1 MYILLTMSPN
11 HYFAFD
17 DNGTLG
23 VYYNGNAPVYSF
35 DDEYLIDD
43 LGGCLLTYHV
53 RAYIYD
59 HIEENGGRQ
68 LLYAFDGGMENGIDE
83 ANGFISEAA
92 EAYLETTNAAKIAM
106 NKKALIDLKKEEDEI
121 APKVEDSNTIYTKIK
136 KHMSDIIRSEGAEWN
151 KGVIDEYFNSIEE
164 VMRKYTLRAD
174 QLRRDIQDETQWELP
189 VGEYDE
195 EDEGEEDDEEGI
207 LDKVDDEDDED
218 SDD

>member
-1 MYILLTMSPN
+1 MSPN
-11 HYFAFD
+11 HYFAVD

-92 EAYLETTNAAKIAM
+92 EAYLETSNAEKIAL
-106 NKKALIDLKKEEDEI
+106 NKKALINLKKEEDEL
-121 APKVEDSNTIYTKIK
+121 APKVEDSNTMYAKIK
-136 KHMSDIIRSEGAEWN
+136 KHMSDIIRLEGSEWN
-151 KGVIDEYFNSIEE
+151 KSVIDEYFNSIEE
-164 VMRKYTLRAD
+164 VMRKYTLRAQ

-195 EDEGEEDDEEGI
+195 EDEGGEDDEEGI
-207 LDKVDDEDDED
+207 LDKLDDEDEED
-218 SDD
+218 SDE

>member
-1 MYILLTMSPN
+1 MSPN

-23 VYYNGNAPVYSF
+23 VYYNGNSPVYSF

-83 ANGFISEAA
+83 AGGFISEAA
-92 EAYLETTNAAKIAM
+92 EAYLETTNAEKIAM
-106 NKKALIDLKKEEDEI
+106 NKKAIINLKKEEDDL
-121 APKVEDSNTIYTKIK
+121 APKFEDSNTMYTKIK
-136 KHMSDIIRSEGAEWN
+136 KHMSDIIRLEGAEWN

-164 VMRKYTLRAD
+164 VMRKYTLRAQ

-189 VGEYDE
+189 MCEYDE
-195 EDEGEEDDEEGI
+195 EDEADEDAEGGEEDEE
-207 LDKVDDEDDED
+207 DEDAED
-218 SDD
+218 SDA

>member
-1 MYILLTMSPN
+1 MSPN
-11 HYFAFD
+11 HYFAVD

-92 EAYLETTNAAKIAM
+92 EAYLETSNAEKIAL
-106 NKKALIDLKKEEDEI
+106 NKKALINLKKEEDEL
-121 APKVEDSNTIYTKIK
+121 APKVEDSNTMYTKIK
-136 KHMSDIIRSEGAEWN
+136 KHMSDIIRLEGSEWN

-164 VMRKYTLRAD
+164 VMRKYTLRAQ

-195 EDEGEEDDEEGI
+195 EDEGGEEDEEGI
-207 LDKVDDEDDED
+207 LDKLDDEDEED
-218 SDD
+218 SDE